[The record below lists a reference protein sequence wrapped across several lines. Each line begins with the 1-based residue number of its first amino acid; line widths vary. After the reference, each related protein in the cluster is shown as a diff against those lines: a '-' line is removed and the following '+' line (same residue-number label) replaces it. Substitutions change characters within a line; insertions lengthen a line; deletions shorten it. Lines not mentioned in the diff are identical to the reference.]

1 MINERQSISSFVRP
15 SKYNLAMDYFN
26 IDPDI
31 IRLPQEETR
40 ILLLEAEPY
49 SDGCR
54 VHIYL
59 ELTPF
64 LQPPIIELNL
74 TNHRGNNVGSA
85 SIVEPP
91 GWKHELTM
99 HIKNPEPAP
108 ADYQL
113 TARLIYPDHGFQDQR
128 LVIIHISEASAE

>member
-91 GWKHELTM
+91 GWKHELT
-99 HIKNPEPAP
+99 
-108 ADYQL
+108 
-113 TARLIYPDHGFQDQR
+113 ARLIYPDHGFQDQR